1 MEEEGSDEGATEET
15 GGAEEEGSN
24 EEEGSALEEGVS
36 LLREEQAVIEKTK
49 ASVIKVQIN
58 AFIVNFLSNRLRK
71 AIAKQRPPE
80 KAVGFLDVDGLRLMK

>member
-1 MEEEGSDEGATEET
+1 MVGVTILSTLDFRLDAPLSMSSTISGLDMEEEGSEDGAIEET
-15 GGAEEEGSN
+15 GGAEEDSN

-58 AFIVNFLSNRLRK
+58 AFIVNFLSK
-71 AIAKQRPPE
+71 
-80 KAVGFLDVDGLRLMK
+80 

>member
-1 MEEEGSDEGATEET
+1 MSSTISGLDMEEEGSEDGAIEET
-15 GGAEEEGSN
+15 GGAEEDSN

-58 AFIVNFLSNRLRK
+58 AFIVNFLSK
-71 AIAKQRPPE
+71 
-80 KAVGFLDVDGLRLMK
+80 